1 RMALL
6 PPQVSLPHLPRPR
19 LKPPHLPPALS
30 RAMPRLIEP
39 LGKIP
44 GFRRIASELA
54 IDHYATAALPRPRPL
69 TMQGSY
75 TTWRGLTDRTWTGR
89 HLPPREDQSTLPD
102 PAAVVDLFRR
112 KSFQPSTDTSVMF
125 MFFAQWFTDSFLRT
139 SRADPRRNT
148 SNHEIDLCQVYGL
161 SEVQTQLL
169 RAHAGGRLKT
179 QQIDGV
185 EYPVF
190 LFEPRPPGEPAAPLR
205 VKEEFTGLHDDRF
218 LIDVILGGATAEA
231 ADAVFAVG
239 LEHGNATL
247 GQTMMNVVF
256 FREHNRVAGHLADAY
271 PAWDD
276 DRLFETARNIM
287 IVLTLKLV
295 VEEYIC
301 HIAPFDF
308 PVELVPG
315 IASGARWNRSNWCAV
330 EFDLLYR
337 WHPLAP
343 DEVPGDEA
351 AGETALGP
359 GQFINNNP
367 LVLAHGVEALMA
379 QCSRARAGRI
389 GLHNTPWY
397 LTDRSTPDR
406 PSVEERSV
414 ALMRTAQLASYNDYR
429 CAFSLPKVKSFE
441 ELTKDAATL
450 AELRSL
456 YRTVDDVEWY
466 VGIFAEDYP
475 DYCLMGELMTTM
487 VAHDAFT
494 QALTNPL
501 LGARVFNDETLSP
514 LGMQIYEST
523 GSLREI
529 VARNAAD
536 PEAVTV
542 RFSC

>member
-1 RMALL
+1 
-6 PPQVSLPHLPRPR
+6 
-19 LKPPHLPPALS
+19 
-30 RAMPRLIEP
+30 
-39 LGKIP
+39 
-44 GFRRIASELA
+44 
-54 IDHYATAALPRPRPL
+54 
-69 TMQGSY
+69 
-75 TTWRGLTDRTWTGR
+75 
-89 HLPPREDQSTLPD
+89 
-102 PAAVVDLFRR
+102 
-112 KSFQPSTDTSVMF
+112 
-125 MFFAQWFTDSFLRT
+125 
-139 SRADPRRNT
+139 
-148 SNHEIDLCQVYGL
+148 
-161 SEVQTQLL
+161 
-169 RAHAGGRLKT
+169 
-179 QQIDGV
+179 
-185 EYPVF
+185 
-190 LFEPRPPGEPAAPLR
+190 
-205 VKEEFTGLHDDRF
+205 VKEEFAGLHDDRF
-218 LIDVILGGATAEA
+218 LIDVILAGATAEA

-256 FREHNRVAGHLADAY
+256 FREHNRVAGLLADAY

-429 CAFSLPKVKSFE
+429 CAFSLPPVKSFE

-475 DYCLMGELMTTM
+475 DYCLMGELLTTM